1 MKRIFLIIA
10 LTVSTRAALAQQ
22 SGTTPPRESA
32 WAETVSVTGTGKA
45 TLTPDRVTFTVGV
58 QTIAPTVEEAV
69 NENNQKVQATI
80 AALKKAGA
88 KDTEIQTSNFSI
100 FPQQDYSQQQAG
112 KLPRIIGYQ
121 VSNNITVTKDDP
133 AAAGKLLQVAVAN
146 GVNQASGL
154 NFVVS
159 NPTRGRDQGL
169 KTAFD
174 DARAKATILAQAA
187 GRALGRALTI
197 TEGGAQQ
204 PPYPRP
210 MQMMGKGAVAAEMA
224 VSDIPVEGG
233 TQELSYTVSV
243 LFELR

>member
-1 MKRIFLIIA
+1 MKRIFVIIA
-10 LTVSTRAALAQQ
+10 LTFGATVALAQQ
-22 SGTTPPRESA
+22 SGTNPPRDSA
-32 WAETVSVTGTGKA
+32 WFETISVTGTGKA

-58 QTIAPTVEEAV
+58 QTISPTVEEAV
-69 NENNQKVQATI
+69 NENNAKVAATV

-121 VSNNITVTKDDP
+121 VSNNITVTKDDT
-133 AAAGKLLQVAVAN
+133 ASAGKLLQVGIAN
-146 GVNQASGL
+146 GVNQSSGL
-154 NFVVS
+154 NFLVS

-169 KTAFD
+169 KAAFD
-174 DARAKATILAQAA
+174 DARAKATLLAQAA
-187 GRALGRALTI
+187 GRSLGRALTI
-197 TEGGAQQ
+197 TEGGAQV
-204 PPYPRP
+204 PNPRP
-210 MQMMGKGAVAAEMA
+210 PMPMYAKAAAMDM
-224 VSDIPVEGG
+224 VSEVPVESG

>member
-1 MKRIFLIIA
+1 MKRILMIIA
-10 LTVSTRAALAQQ
+10 LASGAAAALAQQ
-22 SGTTPPRESA
+22 SGTTAPRESA

-58 QTIAPTVEEAV
+58 QTLAPTVEEAV

-88 KDTEIQTSNFSI
+88 KDTEVQTSNFSI

-146 GVNQASGL
+146 GVNQSSGL

-169 KTAFD
+169 KAAFD
-174 DARAKATILAQAA
+174 DARAKAALLAQAA
-187 GRALGRALTI
+187 GRSIGRALTI

-210 MQMMGKGAVAAEMA
+210 MQMAKGAVAEMA
-224 VSDIPVEGG
+224 VSDIPVESG
-233 TQELSYTVSV
+233 TQELNYTVSV

>member
-10 LTVSTRAALAQQ
+10 LTFGATVALAQQ
-22 SGTTPPRESA
+22 SGTNPPRDSA
-32 WAETVSVTGTGKA
+32 WFETISVTGTGKA

-58 QTIAPTVEEAV
+58 QTISPTVEEAV
-69 NENNQKVQATI
+69 NENNAKVAATV

-88 KDTEIQTSNFSI
+88 KDSEIQTSNFSI

-121 VSNNITVTKDDP
+121 VSNNITVTKDDT
-133 AAAGKLLQVAVAN
+133 ASAGKLLQVGIAN
-146 GVNQASGL
+146 GVNQSSGL
-154 NFVVS
+154 NFLVS

-169 KTAFD
+169 KAAFD
-174 DARAKATILAQAA
+174 DARAKATLLAQAA
-187 GRALGRALTI
+187 GRSLGRALTI
-197 TEGGAQQ
+197 TEGGAQV
-204 PPYPRP
+204 PYPRP
-210 MQMMGKGAVAAEMA
+210 PQPMYAKAAAMDM
-224 VSDIPVEGG
+224 VSEVPVESG